1 METNSP
7 EQQRRR
13 RSRRTKSDRTPAV
26 YRTRGIGQSEQTV
39 VQHGVSGRSF
49 SWRAVSA
56 LIVTALMIVLFM
68 LFTADVFYVR
78 SIGVSGLKYLR
89 VEDVFR
95 RTGVA
100 DIHVFWIDPED
111 VRESLLEWQV
121 IADAQVVVD
130 WPPQMVRVTITERE
144 PAVIWEQDGIP
155 AWVDIHGNVLMS
167 PPVERPDLL
176 QIVTQNI
183 DQAISINDKIPV
195 DVIAGA
201 LQLRELMPETAILR
215 YDPIKGLGFV
225 AESGAFVWFGSG
237 RDMAMKILIYEAL
250 KRELDAQ
257 GVVPG
262 EVNLVNPDAPF
273 YCERLSGCE

>member
-26 YRTRGIGQSEQTV
+26 YRARGIGQTDRSA
-39 VQHGVSGRSF
+39 VQHGVTGRSF

-56 LIVTALMIVLFM
+56 IIVASLLIVLFM

-100 DIHVFWIDPED
+100 DMHVFWIDPED
-111 VRESLLEWQV
+111 VRDNLLEWQV

-130 WPPQMVRVTITERE
+130 WPPQMVRVSVTERE
-144 PAVIWEQDGIP
+144 PALIWEQDGIE
-155 AWVDIHGNVLMS
+155 AWVDVNGHVLMS

-176 QIVTQNI
+176 RIVTQNI
-183 DQAISINDKIPV
+183 DQAISINDRIPI
-195 DVIAGA
+195 DVVIGA
-201 LQLRELMPETAILR
+201 RQLRELIPETAVLR

-225 AESGAFVWFGSG
+225 ADTGAFVWFGSG
-237 RDMAMKILIYEAL
+237 HDMAMKILIYESL
-250 KRELDAQ
+250 KRELEAQ
-257 GVVPG
+257 GVTPG